1 MADPGK
7 PRLRPVDKGFL
18 KNEPPG
24 RGVAGDRAAVD
35 RPEEAAPSDS
45 TSTGRLRA
53 AAARRRG
60 IYLLP
65 NVITTGALFA
75 GFYATIAGMSGNF
88 GAAALAILAA
98 IFLDTADGRVA
109 RMTRTQSNFGAEYD
123 SLSDMVAFGVAPALV
138 AFHWGLANLGQIG
151 WVVTFTYIA
160 CTALRLAR
168 FNTNGDLTSFRGLPS
183 PAAAAVIACTVWVWE
198 AHAVGERTLFASSM
212 LGLITTAIALLMV
225 SSFTYFSPKRL
236 GLKGRVPFV
245 TMVLVVLAF
254 AVLLADP
261 PSILLAIS
269 CLYALSAPAQFLWQT
284 WRERNQTETG
294 TPGGQ
299 DH

>member
-1 MADPGK
+1 MTEPNK
-7 PRLRPVDKGFL
+7 SKLRSVDEGFR
-18 KNEPPG
+18 EG
-24 RGVAGDRAAVD
+24 
-35 RPEEAAPSDS
+35 EEAGRSAVGDSADSESSRAPG
-45 TSTGRLRA
+45 TGKLR

-60 IYLLP
+60 IHLLP

-75 GFYATIAGMSGNF
+75 GFYATIAGMGGRF

-98 IFLDTADGRVA
+98 IVLDTADGRVA

-138 AFHWGLANLGQIG
+138 AFHWGLSNLGQIG

-168 FNTNGDLTSFRGLPS
+168 FNTNGDLASFRGLPS

-198 AHAVGERTLFASSM
+198 AYAVGERTLFASSM

-225 SSFTYFSPKRL
+225 SNLTYFSPKQL

-261 PSILLAIS
+261 PSILLALF
-269 CLYALSAPAQFLWQT
+269 CLYALSAPAQFLWRW
-284 WRERNQTETG
+284 WRERNRT
-294 TPGGQ
+294 
-299 DH
+299 DR

>member
-1 MADPGK
+1 M
-7 PRLRPVDKGFL
+7 DKGL
-18 KNEPPG
+18 RESEAPARQGTSG
-24 RGVAGDRAAVD
+24 RGAPDGS
-35 RPEEAAPSDS
+35 EEPVPSGS
-45 TSTGRLRA
+45 SATARLRA

-65 NVITTGALFA
+65 NVITTGSLFA
-75 GFYATIAGMSGNF
+75 GFYATIAGMSGRF

-98 IFLDTADGRVA
+98 IVLDTADGRVA

-168 FNTNGDLTSFRGLPS
+168 FNTNGDLTSFKGLPS
-183 PAAAAVIACTVWVWE
+183 PSAAAVIACTVWVWE
-198 AHAVGERTLFASSM
+198 AYAVGERTLFSSSM

-225 SSFTYFSPKRL
+225 SNLTYFSPKQL

-261 PSILLAIS
+261 PSILLAIF
-269 CLYALSAPAQFLWQT
+269 CLYALSAPAQFLWEK
-284 WRERNQTETG
+284 WRERNRTETG
-294 TPGGQ
+294 TSKEQ

>member
-1 MADPGK
+1 MEKGLRESEPAGRRGSVGRDAADSSTERGSSGPSAAGK
-7 PRLRPVDKGFL
+7 
-18 KNEPPG
+18 
-24 RGVAGDRAAVD
+24 
-35 RPEEAAPSDS
+35 
-45 TSTGRLRA
+45 LRA

-75 GFYATIAGMSGNF
+75 GFYATIAGMSGRF

-98 IFLDTADGRVA
+98 IVLDTADGRVA

-168 FNTNGDLTSFRGLPS
+168 FNTNGDLTSFKGLPS

-198 AHAVGERTLFASSM
+198 AYAVGERTLFSSSM

-225 SSFTYFSPKRL
+225 SNLSYFSPKQL

-261 PSILLAIS
+261 PSILLAIF

-284 WRERNQTETG
+284 WRERNRTETG
-294 TPGGQ
+294 ASKKQGR
-299 DH
+299 

>member
-1 MADPGK
+1 MTEPNKPKLRSVDEGLREGGEAGRSAVGDSADSESSRASGTGK
-7 PRLRPVDKGFL
+7 LR
-18 KNEPPG
+18 
-24 RGVAGDRAAVD
+24 
-35 RPEEAAPSDS
+35 
-45 TSTGRLRA
+45 

-75 GFYATIAGMSGNF
+75 GFYATIAGMGGRF

-98 IFLDTADGRVA
+98 LVLDTADGRVA
-109 RMTRTQSNFGAEYD
+109 RLTRTQSNFGAEYD

-138 AFHWGLANLGQIG
+138 AFHWGLSNLGQIG

-168 FNTNGDLTSFRGLPS
+168 FNTNGDLASFRGLPS

-198 AHAVGERTLFASSM
+198 TYAVGERTLFASSM

-225 SSFTYFSPKRL
+225 SNLTYFSPKQL

-261 PSILLAIS
+261 PSILLALF
-269 CLYALSAPAQFLWQT
+269 CLYALSAPAQFLWRW
-284 WRERNQTETG
+284 WRERNRT
-294 TPGGQ
+294 
-299 DH
+299 DR

>member
-1 MADPGK
+1 MAEPNK
-7 PRLRPVDKGFL
+7 PKLRTVDKDFAAGVEGGQGAGTGSGPAGNDAEGASTGSSA
-18 KNEPPG
+18 KPG
-24 RGVAGDRAAVD
+24 
-35 RPEEAAPSDS
+35 P
-45 TSTGRLRA
+45 GRLRA
-53 AAARRRG
+53 AARQRG
-60 IYLLP
+60 IHLLP

-75 GFYATIAGMSGNF
+75 GFYATIAGMSGRF

-98 IFLDTADGRVA
+98 IALDTADGRVA
-109 RMTRTQSNFGAEYD
+109 RMTRTQSDFGAEYD

-151 WVVTFTYIA
+151 WVVTFAYIA

-168 FNTNGDLTSFRGLPS
+168 FNTNSSLASFKGLPS

-225 SSFTYFSPKRL
+225 SNLKYFSPKRL

-245 TMVLVVLAF
+245 TMVVVVLAF

-261 PSILLAIS
+261 PSILLALA
-269 CLYALSAPAQFLWQT
+269 CLYAVSAPAEFLWT
-284 WRERNQTETG
+284 NWRERNRKEA
-294 TPGGQ
+294 
-299 DH
+299 

>member
-1 MADPGK
+1 MAEPSKPKLQPVGEGFRDDVAEPGG
-7 PRLRPVDKGFL
+7 L
-18 KNEPPG
+18 G
-24 RGVAGDRAAVD
+24 RNPAGDGADGADSAPEHARA
-35 RPEEAAPSDS
+35 
-45 TSTGRLRA
+45 TGRLRA
-53 AAARRRG
+53 TARRRG

-75 GFYATIAGMSGNF
+75 GFYATIAGMNGRF
-88 GAAALAILAA
+88 GAAALAIFAA
-98 IFLDTADGRVA
+98 IALDTADGRVA
-109 RMTRTQSNFGAEYD
+109 RMTRTQSIFGAEYD

-138 AFHWGLANLGQIG
+138 AFHWGLSNLGQIG

-168 FNTNGDLTSFRGLPS
+168 FNTNSSPASFVGLPS

-198 AHAVGERTLFASSM
+198 EYAGGPPTLFASSM
-212 LGLITTAIALLMV
+212 LGLITTTIALLMV
-225 SSFTYFSPKRL
+225 SNLAYFSPKQL

-261 PSILLAIS
+261 PSILLALS
-269 CLYALSAPAQFLWQT
+269 CIYALSAPAQFVWRLWRDRHRQ
-284 WRERNQTETG
+284 ET
-294 TPGGQ
+294 
-299 DH
+299 